1 MLLFITVMRWFD
13 PSYQACSP
21 RSLQMPRQ
29 WLGYHIIAAVP
40 PSKPVSSM
48 SGGTGQAF
56 RTICSRSHGEL
67 LLVVYS
73 LSAVGH
79 LIRMLE
85 QGGMTSMSVLVCR
98 SGVPL
103 IVVEW
108 SLAVLL
114 ALLFLSMLIQICLSV
129 LNGSLSLRMIG
140 RMIRNRSVVLQFGLT
155 KGNMEG
161 WEIARH
167 RRWQGR
173 HVSLSFSDQCLTT
186 ERIPYRCLLLVDIA
200 GRRDHRNL

>member
-1 MLLFITVMRWFD
+1 M
-13 PSYQACSP
+13 A
-21 RSLQMPRQ
+21 
-29 WLGYHIIAAVP
+29 GYHIIAAVP
-40 PSKPVSSM
+40 PLKPVSSM
-48 SGGTGQAF
+48 SGGTRQAF
-56 RTICSRSHGEL
+56 RTICSRSHSEL

-103 IVVEW
+103 IVAER

-114 ALLFLSMLIQICLSV
+114 ALLFLSMLIQICLGV

-155 KGNMEG
+155 KGIWKDGKSRDIED
-161 WEIARH
+161 
-167 RRWQGR
+167 GR
-173 HVSLSFSDQCLTT
+173 GDTSACLSPTN
-186 ERIPYRCLLLVDIA
+186 V
-200 GRRDHRNL
+200 